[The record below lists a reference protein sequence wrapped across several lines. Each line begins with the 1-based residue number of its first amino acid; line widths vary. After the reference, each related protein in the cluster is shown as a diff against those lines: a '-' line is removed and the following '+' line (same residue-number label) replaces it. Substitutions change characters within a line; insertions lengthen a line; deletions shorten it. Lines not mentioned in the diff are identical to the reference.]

1 MGRRL
6 FTAEFKRECAE
17 LVLKQNYKVK
27 DAAEAMNIGQSTL
40 QRWMRQY
47 REEQLGVTPKA
58 TAISEEHRRIQKLEA
73 QVKQLKSDNDLLKK
87 ASAFFAMEMNVS
99 SKSR

>member
-47 REEQLGVTPKA
+47 KEEQLGVTPKA
-58 TAISEEHRRIQKLEA
+58 TAINGEHRRVQQLEA
-73 QVKQLKSDNDLLKK
+73 QV
-87 ASAFFAMEMNVS
+87 
-99 SKSR
+99 

>member
-17 LVLKQNYKVK
+17 LVLKQHYIVK

-47 REEQLGVTPKA
+47 KDEQLGVTPKA
-58 TAISEEHRRIQKLEA
+58 NTITEEHRRIQQLEA
-73 QVKQLKSDNDLLKK
+73 QVKQLKS
-87 ASAFFAMEMNVS
+87 V
-99 SKSR
+99 

>member
-27 DAAEAMNIGQSTL
+27 DAAEAI
-40 QRWMRQY
+40 
-47 REEQLGVTPKA
+47 VIPP
-58 TAISEEHRRIQKLEA
+58 
-73 QVKQLKSDNDLLKK
+73 
-87 ASAFFAMEMNVS
+87 F
-99 SKSR
+99 